1 MKYPNENDSYS
12 TWLKHCCKVFMTTWK
27 RVDCAKDALDKI
39 VAGIKEL
46 FSGAVEIL
54 FYLLGPVL
62 VVFAPLVAY
71 YGRKS
76 YIKSHKRIEELNNNT
91 IQSYRSNC
99 SVKD

>member
-12 TWLKHCCKVFMTTWK
+12 TWLKHCCKVLMTTWK
-27 RVDCAKDALDKI
+27 RVDCTEDALDKI

-46 FSGAVEIL
+46 FSGAVELL

-62 VVFAPLVAY
+62 IVFAPLVAY

-76 YIKSHKRIEELNNNT
+76 YIKSHKHMEEL
-91 IQSYRSNC
+91 S
-99 SVKD
+99 KED

>member
-1 MKYPNENDSYS
+1 MKYPNKNDSYS
-12 TWLKHCCKVFMTTWK
+12 TWLRHYCKVFMTTWK

-62 VVFAPLVAY
+62 VVFAPLIAY
-71 YGRKS
+71 YGRKD
-76 YIKSHKRIEELNNNT
+76 YIKSHKQTE
-91 IQSYRSNC
+91 
-99 SVKD
+99 